1 MTPLFAALS
10 GQGQGARLSTLIFH
24 RVLPEPDPLMPGEVD
39 AARFDAICGWLARWF
54 RVLPLDEALAR
65 LREGRLPRR
74 SLCITFDDGYADNHD
89 LAMPILRRHGLQATF
104 FVTTGVIGGGRM
116 WNDTVIEAVRAA
128 GVAAIDGRDLGLEQ
142 TGRIPLEGSAQRR
155 DAIALLLPAI
165 KHLEPGDR
173 ADSVERLRRLCA
185 ATLPSNL
192 MMSVEQVRGLRD
204 AGMQIGGHTVTH
216 PILAR
221 LDDATAQ
228 REIGEGKRTLEA
240 WLGEEVPLFAYPN
253 GRPGDDFEPK
263 HARMAQAAGF
273 KAAVTTAWGVARRG
287 TDAYSIPRYTP
298 WARQRWKFSLQ
309 LARNLASG

>member
-1 MTPLFAALS
+1 
-10 GQGQGARLSTLIFH
+10 
-24 RVLPEPDPLMPGEVD
+24 
-39 AARFDAICGWLARWF
+39 
-54 RVLPLDEALAR
+54 
-65 LREGRLPRR
+65 
-74 SLCITFDDGYADNHD
+74 
-89 LAMPILRRHGLQATF
+89 
-104 FVTTGVIGGGRM
+104 
-116 WNDTVIEAVRAA
+116 
-128 GVAAIDGRDLGLEQ
+128 
-142 TGRIPLEGSAQRR
+142 
-155 DAIALLLPAI
+155 
-165 KHLEPGDR
+165 
-173 ADSVERLRRLCA
+173 
-185 ATLPSNL
+185 